1 MAIEIPKTEH
11 GWALRAYLV
20 LIGYAYR
27 GETMSDGELAQA
39 IQCEDLNI
47 LHRAL
52 KSLVRWCTLTRTYLK
67 IPDCC
72 RSAINEE

>member
-1 MAIEIPKTEH
+1 
-11 GWALRAYLV
+11 
-20 LIGYAYR
+20 
-27 GETMSDGELAQA
+27 MSDGELAQA